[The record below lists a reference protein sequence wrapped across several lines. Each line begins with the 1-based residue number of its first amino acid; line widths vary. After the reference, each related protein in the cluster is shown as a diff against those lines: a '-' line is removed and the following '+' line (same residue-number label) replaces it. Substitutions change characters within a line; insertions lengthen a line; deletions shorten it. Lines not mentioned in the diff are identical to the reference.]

1 MRFYL
6 LSYFGFVCLFVLEE
20 GREETSF
27 QKNVGN
33 ARLKKKVT
41 LVSRRT
47 ALSESRIP
55 DQCCEAQY
63 ANFPQSIQM
72 WNSFVNLALSYLK
85 NSHFS
90 GNRVGSA
97 VVLSLPLTTGL
108 TSSY

>member
-55 DQCCEAQY
+55 
-63 ANFPQSIQM
+63 
-72 WNSFVNLALSYLK
+72 
-85 NSHFS
+85 
-90 GNRVGSA
+90 
-97 VVLSLPLTTGL
+97 
-108 TSSY
+108 